1 MPDPKYRVIADDLRR
16 MIESGELAGG
26 EQLPTEIELMEQY
39 EASRNTIR
47 DAIKLL
53 SSRRE
58 VEARPGQGTFVVE
71 RINPIVT
78 TLTED
83 PETGRGG
90 GEEGV
95 YIAEVEAA
103 NRMPENSDP
112 RVEIQK
118 VRGNLAAAL
127 RVEDGTQVISSHQLR
142 FIDGTPWSLQTSF
155 YPMGLVSRGAT
166 RLIEATDIPEGT
178 VTYLAENADIKQ
190 TGYRDTIAARAP
202 DETEI
207 AFFKIPADGRIPV
220 FEIFRVGFD
229 QHGNR
234 FRLTVT
240 VYPIDRN
247 RLAVNVGEV
256 PRR

>member
-118 VRGNLAAAL
+118 VRGNLAAANAALGASALPRPSACWTLHRAHDTCSREGRVLHSWFHL
-127 RVEDGTQVISSHQLR
+127 RLPAQDRRVDQL
-142 FIDGTPWSLQTSF
+142 FG
-155 YPMGLVSRGAT
+155 G
-166 RLIEATDIPEGT
+166 
-178 VTYLAENADIKQ
+178 
-190 TGYRDTIAARAP
+190 
-202 DETEI
+202 
-207 AFFKIPADGRIPV
+207 
-220 FEIFRVGFD
+220 
-229 QHGNR
+229 
-234 FRLTVT
+234 
-240 VYPIDRN
+240 
-247 RLAVNVGEV
+247 
-256 PRR
+256 

>member
-1 MPDPKYRVIADDLRR
+1 DPKYRVIADDLRR

-127 RVEDGTQVISSHQLR
+127 RVEDGTQVISRHQQR